1 MKKNLSARQQQHLQ
15 ALAAG
20 ERGAYPGLNMGTL
33 ASLER
38 MGLARSRAGLGS
50 MFSPRT
56 TIKWRLTKEGQK
68 LWDEMTGRI

>member
-1 MKKNLSARQQQHLQ
+1 MKKLSKRQAEALH

-38 MGLARSRAGLGS
+38 MGLARSRHGLGS
-50 MFSPRT
+50 MFSPHT
-56 TIKWRLTKEGQK
+56 AIK
-68 LWDEMTGRI
+68 